1 MQTVVGS
8 TLLYSLTREA
18 LFTKAR
24 SAHFHSLYNVAFSKP
39 VLGDGLHVDWRAA
52 VLPSA
57 LE

>member
-52 VLPSA
+52 VLLSA